1 MTFWWF
7 YYFSLSQISIYKRAI
22 FNTTTVIYVYFICSH
37 FSSLVNVFQ
46 CQTSRSFEMQ
56 NEFLNKHERRATALS
71 VYRCEST
78 KKTLIRI
85 DLWRKECLKS
95 NSYITRYDHTKNSLP
110 LSLNRYIC
118 LLQNIVLYVMCIK
131 LRSENAQK
139 VINKNYC
146 TRTSAIKN
154 LNYKYNAKTNR
165 HIKW

>member
-1 MTFWWF
+1 M
-7 YYFSLSQISIYKRAI
+7 SILSVRIL
-22 FNTTTVIYVYFICSH
+22 VP
-37 FSSLVNVFQ
+37 LVNVFQ

-56 NEFLNKHERRATALS
+56 NEFLNKHERRATTLS

-118 LLQNIVLYVMCIK
+118 LLQNMVLYVICIK

-165 HIKW
+165 HIK